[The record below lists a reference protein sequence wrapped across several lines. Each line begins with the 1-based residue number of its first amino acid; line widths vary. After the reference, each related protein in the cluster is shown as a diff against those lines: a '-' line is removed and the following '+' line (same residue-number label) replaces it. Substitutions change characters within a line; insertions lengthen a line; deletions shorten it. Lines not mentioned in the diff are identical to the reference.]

1 MSKVFM
7 LVAVM
12 FLGACAGSAETSSEA
27 DSTAAPVVADTTAVV
42 ADSTT
47 VAPVTEG
54 EAAK

>member
-1 MSKVFM
+1 MSKFFM

-27 DSTAAPVVADTTAVV
+27 DSTAAPVADTTAVV
-42 ADSTT
+42 DSTT

>member
-1 MSKVFM
+1 MSKIFM